1 MRRVELPVEPL
12 GAAWVQVSSQLRDHV
27 DVMRAA
33 LPVVQA
39 LRNPA
44 LKDRHWHKIA
54 AILRQP
60 VHIEPI
66 PTFSD
71 LLELKVRFTQ
81 QLRGPLF
88 RHVIRKLSGWRLALH
103 VGSCD

>member
-1 MRRVELPVEPL
+1 M
-12 GAAWVQVSSQLRDHV
+12 QVSSQLRDHV

-39 LRNPA
+39 LRNPS
-44 LKDRHWHKIA
+44 LKDRHWHKTA

-71 LLELKVRFTQ
+71 LLELKVNFTQ
-81 QLRGPLF
+81 QL
-88 RHVIRKLSGWRLALH
+88 
-103 VGSCD
+103 